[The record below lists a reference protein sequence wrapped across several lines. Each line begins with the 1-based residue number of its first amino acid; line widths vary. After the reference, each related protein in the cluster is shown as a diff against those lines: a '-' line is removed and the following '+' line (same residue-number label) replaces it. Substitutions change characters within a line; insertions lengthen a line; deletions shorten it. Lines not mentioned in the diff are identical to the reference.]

1 MLSKLMLFMIYLLE
15 EENTSRSLHLDGVVS
30 AHQRFLQFPAQTSG
44 SCLLMLFTLF
54 CIAVLA
60 LEHSRWDLWGHCY
73 VPVRSWVRSST
84 FRDWGQNR
92 PIKLL
97 HAKSLLFIST
107 LQYVS
112 YGPLTKTFTC
122 KTIIFHLHV
131 PIRELWVFNKG
142 FYMQNQ
148 HLSIST
154 FQHVSYGSWTK
165 RKKRK
170 KQADLM
176 LLYTFTCK
184 INIFHLHVRGR
195 ELWFFNTTIVLKQ
208 NHVRVRSG

>member
-15 EENTSRSLHLDGVVS
+15 EENISRSLNLDGVVS

-107 LQYVS
+107 
-112 YGPLTKTFTC
+112 C
-122 KTIIFHLHV
+122 
-131 PIRELWVFNKG
+131 ED
-142 FYMQNQ
+142 
-148 HLSIST
+148 
-154 FQHVSYGSWTK
+154 VSYGSSTK

-208 NHVRVRSG
+208 NHVQVRSG

>member
-60 LEHSRWDLWGHCY
+60 LEHSRWDLWGHCH

-107 LQYVS
+107 WEDVS
-112 YGPLTKTFTC
+112 YGSSTKRKSKQILC
-122 KTIIFHLHV
+122 YYILLHAKSIF
-131 PIRELWVFNKG
+131 F
-142 FYMQNQ
+142 
-148 HLSIST
+148 IST
-154 FQHVSYGSWTK
+154 FEHVSYGSST
-165 RKKRK
+165 
-170 KQADLM
+170 Q
-176 LLYTFTCK
+176 
-184 INIFHLHVRGR
+184 
-195 ELWFFNTTIVLKQ
+195 
-208 NHVRVRSG
+208 RSC

>member
-30 AHQRFLQFPAQTSG
+30 AHQKFLQFPAQTSG

-107 LQYVS
+107 CEDVS
-112 YGPLTKTFTC
+112 YGSSKRL
-122 KTIIFHLHV
+122 
-131 PIRELWVFNKG
+131 NKD
-142 FYMQNQ
+142 FYMQN
-148 HLSIST
+148 HNFPSC
-154 FQHVSYGSWTK
+154 
-165 RKKRK
+165 RKK
-170 KQADLM
+170 L
-176 LLYTFTCK
+176 
-184 INIFHLHVRGR
+184 
-195 ELWFFNTTIVLKQ
+195 IVETVIQKVQ
-208 NHVRVRSG
+208 

>member
-73 VPVRSWVRSST
+73 VPVHSCVRSST

-112 YGPLTKTFTC
+112 YGSLAKTFTC
-122 KTIIFHLHV
+122 KTTIFHLHV
-131 PIRELWVFNKG
+131 PIREPWVFNKG

-148 HLSIST
+148 LLSIST
-154 FQHVSYGSWTK
+154 F
-165 RKKRK
+165 
-170 KQADLM
+170 
-176 LLYTFTCK
+176 
-184 INIFHLHVRGR
+184 
-195 ELWFFNTTIVLKQ
+195 
-208 NHVRVRSG
+208 

>member
-107 LQYVS
+107 
-112 YGPLTKTFTC
+112 C
-122 KTIIFHLHV
+122 
-131 PIRELWVFNKG
+131 ED
-142 FYMQNQ
+142 
-148 HLSIST
+148 
-154 FQHVSYGSWTK
+154 VSYGSSTK
-165 RKKRK
+165 RKS
-170 KQADLM
+170 KQILCYYI
-176 LLYTFTCK
+176 LLHAKSIFFISTFECVSCGSST
-184 INIFHLHVRGR
+184 
-195 ELWFFNTTIVLKQ
+195 Q
-208 NHVRVRSG
+208 RSC

>member
-112 YGPLTKTFTC
+112 YGSLTKRKSKQILC
-122 KTIIFHLHV
+122 YYILLHAKSIF
-131 PIRELWVFNKG
+131 F
-142 FYMQNQ
+142 
-148 HLSIST
+148 IST
-154 FQHVSYGSWTK
+154 CEDVSYGSST
-165 RKKRK
+165 
-170 KQADLM
+170 Q
-176 LLYTFTCK
+176 
-184 INIFHLHVRGR
+184 
-195 ELWFFNTTIVLKQ
+195 
-208 NHVRVRSG
+208 RSC

>member
-44 SCLLMLFTLF
+44 SCLLIVFTLF
-54 CIAVLA
+54 CITVLA

-112 YGPLTKTFTC
+112 YGSLTKGK
-122 KTIIFHLHV
+122 KTKKASRSYATIY
-131 PIRELWVFNKG
+131 
-142 FYMQNQ
+142 FYMQNN
-148 HLSIST
+148 SFSSPRSST
-154 FQHVSYGSWTK
+154 WAMG
-165 RKKRK
+165 
-170 KQADLM
+170 L
-176 LLYTFTCK
+176 
-184 INIFHLHVRGR
+184 
-195 ELWFFNTTIVLKQ
+195 
-208 NHVRVRSG
+208 